1 MNALSAMLRATARL
15 RRRNAAG
22 ILAGWLVSSGLGHA
36 ESGLSL
42 TFDGTGRWIE
52 LTRAA
57 LHLDPGAPRDPIS
70 PLKLHLEKP
79 TDATSP
85 LLLEQCG
92 KGTPIRRVTV
102 IRQDASGLQLRIT
115 LENAQVRRLELSSE
129 TPETGLPTDH
139 IVLESDRVE
148 WSWFGADG
156 AQVLHGGEGTRVDTA
171 TQTVEQ
177 RRYPPF
183 QARLTTTAALRS
195 LILTCP
201 VEQGRNYRVMGT
213 RTVGGP
219 WEPLDRF
226 TAEAD
231 GVLERT
237 VPNTTDALF
246 LRVEALD

>member
-1 MNALSAMLRATARL
+1 MNSFSAMLAPTARL
-15 RRRNAAG
+15 RWRCAAG
-22 ILAGWLVSSGLGHA
+22 LLAGWLVSSGLSHA

-42 TFDGTGRWIE
+42 TIDGTGRWME

-57 LHLDPGAPRDPIS
+57 LQLDPGAPTQPTS

-85 LLLEQCG
+85 LLLDHCG

-129 TPETGLPTDH
+129 TPETRLPTDL
-139 IVLESDRVE
+139 ILLESDRVE

-156 AQVLHGGEGTRVDTA
+156 AHVLHGGDGTRVDTA

-183 QARLTTTAALRS
+183 RARLTTATAVRS
-195 LILTCP
+195 LTLTCP
-201 VEQGRNYRVMGT
+201 VEKGRSYRVMGT
-213 RTVGGP
+213 RSVDGP

-226 TAEAD
+226 TAESD
-231 GVLERT
+231 GALERT
-237 VPNTTDALF
+237 VANTTDALF